1 MRIARASGVIATA
14 VLGIL
19 PLALASAC
27 GSSNSSTT
35 SGSSSSS
42 KLEKTNLVVGAV
54 PAETAAAL
62 YLAQERGI
70 FAAHGL
76 HVTVKPITST
86 LEIVPDMVHGSIDIA
101 SGQIPS
107 FITAQAHGI
116 SSFHLL
122 ASGLTLAPGV
132 NEIVALKS
140 SGITNGSQLKGKTI
154 AENALVGDAALLVDS
169 ELAIYGTKP
178 SQVTAKTIAFPQ
190 MGPALAAHQVD
201 AAYCTEPYCTQM
213 EQKYGARVVA
223 DMDEGEAQGLLISGY
238 TVTDAW
244 LKKYPHTAAAFAASI
259 VAASQVADTDLAAL
273 QHALIASL
281 HIDPT
286 AADVMATGTFPT
298 SVDLVKIRQVAD
310 LMRKF
315 GELQPGFDA
324 AVLTK
329 S

>member
-1 MRIARASGVIATA
+1 MARASRVVATT

-27 GSSNSSTT
+27 SSSTSSAT
-35 SGSSSSS
+35 PGSGSQ
-42 KLEKTNLVVGAV
+42 LEKTNLVVGAV

-62 YLAQERGI
+62 YIAQERGI
-70 FAAHGL
+70 FAARGL
-76 HVTVKPITST
+76 HVTVMPITST
-86 LEIVPDMVHGSIDIA
+86 LDIVPDMVHGSIDIA

-107 FITAQAHGI
+107 FISAEAEGVG
-116 SSFHLL
+116 SFHLL
-122 ASGLTLAPGV
+122 ASGLTLSPGV

-140 SGITNGSQLKGKTI
+140 SGIAKGSQLKGKTI

-178 SQVTAKTIAFPQ
+178 AQVTAKVIPFPD
-190 MGPALAAHQVD
+190 MGPALAAHQID

-223 DMDEGEAQGLLISGY
+223 DMDEGEAQSLLISGY

-259 VAASQVADTDLAAL
+259 AEASKIADTNLAVL
-273 QHALIASL
+273 QHALIANL
-281 HIDPT
+281 HINP
-286 AADVMATGTFPT
+286 AVADVMATGSFPT
-298 SVDLVKIRQVAD
+298 SVDPVKIRQVAG
-310 LMRKF
+310 LMQRF
-315 GELQPGFDA
+315 GELKQSFNA
-324 AVLTK
+324 ATLTQ

>member
-1 MRIARASGVIATA
+1 MARTSRVVAPA
-14 VLGIL
+14 VLSL
-19 PLALASAC
+19 LSLALASAC

-35 SGSSSSS
+35 SGSSSSGT
-42 KLEKTNLVVGAV
+42 LEKTNLVVGAV

-86 LEIVPDMVHGSIDIA
+86 LDIIPDMLHGSIDIA

-107 FITAQAHGI
+107 FITAQAQGVG
-116 SSFHLL
+116 SFHLL
-122 ASGLTLAPGV
+122 ASGLTLTPGV

-140 SGITNGSQLKGKTI
+140 SGISNGSKLTGKTI

-169 ELAIYGTKP
+169 ELAIYGITP
-178 SQVTAKTIAFPQ
+178 SQVTAKPIPFSD

-223 DMDEGEAQGLLISGY
+223 DMDEGEAQNLLISGY

-244 LKKYPHTAAAFAASI
+244 LKKYPHTAAAFTASI
-259 VAASQVADTDLAAL
+259 VAASQVADTNLAAL
-273 QHALIASL
+273 HHALITNL
-281 HIDPT
+281 HIDPMV
-286 AADVMATGTFPT
+286 ADVMATGTFPT
-298 SVDLVKIRQVAD
+298 SVDPVKVRQVAD
-310 LMRKF
+310 LMQRF
-315 GELQPGFDA
+315 GELKQSFDV

>member
-1 MRIARASGVIATA
+1 MRIARANRVVATA
-14 VLGIL
+14 VPGIL
-19 PLALASAC
+19 LLALASAC

-35 SGSSSSS
+35 PVHSGS
-42 KLEKTNLVVGAV
+42 KLEQTNLVVGAV

-86 LEIVPDMVHGSIDIA
+86 LDIIPDMVHGSIDVA

-107 FITAQAHGI
+107 FITAQAQGI
-116 SSFHLL
+116 GSFHLL
-122 ASGLTLAPGV
+122 ASGLTLTPRV

-169 ELAIYGTKP
+169 DLARYGTQP
-178 SQVTAKTIAFPQ
+178 SQVTAKVIPFPD

-213 EQKYGARVVA
+213 EQKYGARMVA
-223 DMDEGEAQGLLISGY
+223 DMDEGDAQRLLISGY

-244 LKKYPHTAAAFAASI
+244 LTKDPHTAAAFAASI
-259 VAASQVADTDLAAL
+259 VAASQIADTNLAAL
-273 QHALIASL
+273 QHALIANL
-281 HIDPT
+281 HIDP
-286 AADVMATGTFPT
+286 AVADVMATGTFPT
-298 SVDLVKIRQVAD
+298 TVDLVKIRQVAG
-310 LMRKF
+310 LMQKF
-315 GELQPGFDA
+315 GELKPGFNV
-324 AVLTK
+324 AVLTR

>member
-1 MRIARASGVIATA
+1 MRIARASRVVATT

-27 GSSNSSTT
+27 GSSSSSTT
-35 SGSSSSS
+35 SGSGA
-42 KLEKTNLVVGAV
+42 LEKANLVVGAV
-54 PAETAAAL
+54 PAETASAL

-86 LEIVPDMVHGSIDIA
+86 LDIVPDMVHGSVDIA

-107 FITAQAHGI
+107 FITAQAQGI
-116 SSFHLL
+116 GSFHLL
-122 ASGLTLAPGV
+122 ASGLTLTPGV

-140 SGITNGSQLKGKTI
+140 SGITNGSQLRGKTI

-169 ELAIYGTKP
+169 DLAVYGTKP
-178 SQVTAKTIAFPQ
+178 SQVTAKAIAFPD

-223 DMDEGEAQGLLISGY
+223 DMDEGAAQSLLISGY

-244 LKKYPHTAAAFAASI
+244 LKKYPYTAAAFTASI

-273 QHALIASL
+273 KHALIANL

-286 AADVMATGTFPT
+286 VAEVMATGTFPT
-298 SVDLVKIRQVAD
+298 SVDLVKIRQVAG
-310 LMRKF
+310 LMQKF
-315 GELQPGFDA
+315 GELKQGFNA
-324 AVLTK
+324 AALTK

>member
-1 MRIARASGVIATA
+1 MRIARASRVVATA

-27 GSSNSSTT
+27 GSSNSPAAP
-35 SGSSSSS
+35 GGGSS
-42 KLEKTNLVVGAV
+42 KLEKTNLIVGAV

-62 YLAQERGI
+62 YIAEERGI

-76 HVTVKPITST
+76 HVTVMPITST
-86 LEIVPDMVHGSIDIA
+86 LAIVPDMVHGSIDIA

-107 FITAQAHGI
+107 FISAEAQGVG
-116 SSFHLL
+116 SFHLL

-140 SGITNGSQLKGKTI
+140 SDITSGRQLRGKTI
-154 AENALVGDAALLVDS
+154 AENALVGDAALLVDA

-178 SQVTAKTIAFPQ
+178 GQVTAKAIPFPD
-190 MGPALAAHQVD
+190 MGPALAARQID

-223 DMDEGEAQGLLISGY
+223 DMNEGEAQSLLISGY

-244 LKKYPHTAAAFAASI
+244 LKKYPHTAAAFAESI
-259 VAASQVADTDLAAL
+259 AAASKIADTDLAVL
-273 QHALIASL
+273 QHALIVNL

-286 AADVMATGTFPT
+286 VADVMATGTFPT
-298 SVDLVKIRQVAD
+298 SVDPVKVRQVAD
-310 LMRKF
+310 LMQRF
-315 GELQPGFDA
+315 GELKQSFNVA
-324 AVLTK
+324 AFTK